1 MVIAFCPVLAL
12 RSPWLLLTVFLLLA
26 ATFFLCFLC
35 LQQVLQDSAQC
46 HFLSP
51 PEPSPASVLSTWLGV
66 FLLALRALRPYLSE
80 LLLHCTSIFPLL
92 DHLRQDG
99 ELLKGKDQDIAQWQ
113 GALARKMP
121 WKGSSG

>member
-1 MVIAFCPVLAL
+1 MVIAFCPVLAA

-35 LQQVLQDSAQC
+35 LPQVLQDSAQH

-66 FLLALRALRPYLSE
+66 FLLALRALCPYVCQSSCYIYQHLSF
-80 LLLHCTSIFPLL
+80 T
-92 DHLRQDG
+92 
-99 ELLKGKDQDIAQWQ
+99 
-113 GALARKMP
+113 
-121 WKGSSG
+121 GSSQAGWRAAQGQGPGYSTVAGGPGQEDALEGFK